1 MTTTNTHI
9 FNNKKTPYSRPP
21 LTLPL
26 NRYSIQVGGIGG
38 EFVIGEV
45 TEKVA
50 SYWKS
55 QKDIDLG
62 EFLIDENGRMD
73 LTIDGSR
80 IDPEFTAECW
90 NECDSISH
98 VRGPVFDR
106 AMKIDIDR
114 EEGASVFSA
123 SVAHRALRGSI
134 IDVDTVGIDPSSS
147 YLMARSGMLMH
158 QIYGLEI
165 AGKFNVHRLTMRFKS
180 WGRLRV
186 LDGMIYD
193 GKNIPLIHSC
203 HRPMEDDKPMAVF
216 VPGRS

>member
-1 MTTTNTHI
+1 MTPTNTHI
-9 FNNKKTPYSRPP
+9 FNNKKAPYSRPP
-21 LTLPL
+21 MALPL

-50 SYWKS
+50 SYWNS

-62 EFLIDENGRMD
+62 EFLVDGNGRMD
-73 LTIDGSR
+73 VTTEGNR
-80 IDPEFTAECW
+80 IDPGFSTERW

-134 IDVDTVGIDPSSS
+134 IDVDTVGIDASSS

-165 AGKFNVHRLTMRFKS
+165 AGKFNVHRLTMRFKT

-193 GKNIPLIHSC
+193 GKNLPLIHSC
-203 HRPMEDDKPMAVF
+203 HRPMEDDKPMAAF
-216 VPGRS
+216 VPGLS